1 MGRLEAAVARF
12 AAALD
17 TLEERV
23 ESFSETSGPAASA
36 LAREVA
42 SLKAEREELLNRI
55 SALEDESQSLAGVT
69 EAVEMRL
76 DGAIAEIR
84 AVLGR
89 G

>member
-23 ESFSETSGPAASA
+23 ETFSETSGPAVAE
-36 LAREVA
+36 LGREVA
-42 SLKAEREELLNRI
+42 SLRAEREELLNRI
-55 SALEDESQSLAGVT
+55 SALEEESQSLAGLT

-76 DGAIAEIR
+76 DGTIAEIR

-89 G
+89 S